1 MLMPGIRRVGLCTLL
16 ITVGAVPFAVP
27 VTAQQ
32 LPADGERFLQAVATG
47 AESEPNALNHL
58 PQLIRI
64 VEQGQ
69 QPDLSLAIRALTRLQ
84 SQAAPA
90 VQTLCDRLGDNDYAT
105 RGLAIDA
112 LVAIGEASVV
122 PLRGLLDATSARARL
137 AATEA
142 LRRLQRIEISDLD
155 RLAKDPDARVRA
167 AVARALSQVG
177 QPGVPRLTP
186 FLADE
191 DVAVA
196 VEAARALQFNREDSA
211 TALPA
216 LTEAVS
222 RPHLGC
228 VAADALAVYGVA
240 ARRAVPMIIR
250 HYPLGH
256 SDIFGWDDAAEE
268 ALAHIGPP
276 DEQDMAAVCAC
287 LNHEYAEA
295 RILAAR
301 SLALME
307 VQGRP
312 AATAL
317 EAAAKSA
324 LQQYLDAQ
332 RTRQENRGYAE
343 DNSGRMLGA
352 VEECA
357 AAVWHVTHD
366 ADRFV
371 SLLEQVVAEADETI
385 WFSPPTPWQ
394 GFTANDCPFLE
405 RALRNAN
412 TSTQITA
419 LYGVAEMGR
428 DALPLQHVVLEL
440 VHADNPKVVEQ
451 AVRAL
456 AAMGPGVDPQVTQ
469 VLLDGLRDKTIPLYL
484 FASAIESLD
493 ARSEQIEAILSEGLT
508 DRDRST
514 ACACAGAL
522 CVTASNPSQT
532 AAKIV
537 ELARDGRIEH
547 QDAMRALRGL
557 VPVPDIVLPYL
568 IDRISSP
575 ENWIRHAAMIGVGDF
590 RQAGA
595 PAIAALKQQLDDEH
609 VANRLQAGC
618 AIYLISGDAA
628 CFEPQLQAAF
638 AGQAAF
644 ADQAIAFQALETI
657 VEMGEAGAPFLRHVT
672 AAMQMLDSPPTEL
685 VMTALGEFGTAEAK
699 AALEQYAASTDW
711 EIRSQATAALRE
723 LRRAEEDEGK

>member
-1 MLMPGIRRVGLCTLL
+1 M
-16 ITVGAVPFAVP
+16 AVPA
-27 VTAQQ
+27 TAQL
-32 LPADGERFLQAVATG
+32 LPADSERFLQAVASG
-47 AESEPNALNHL
+47 AESDPDSLNQL
-58 PQLIRI
+58 PQLIGI

-69 QPDLSLAIRALTRLQ
+69 QPDLSLAIRALTRLR

-90 VQTLCDRLGDNDYAT
+90 VHVLCVRLGDSDYAT

-112 LVAIGEASVV
+112 LVAIGEAAVV
-122 PLRGLLDATSARARL
+122 PLRELLDAASGRARS

-142 LRRLQRIEISDLD
+142 LGRLQRIEISDLD
-155 RLAKDPDARVRA
+155 RLAKDSDPRVRA
-167 AVARALSQVG
+167 AVARALSHVG
-177 QPGVPRLTP
+177 QPGVPRLAP

-191 DVAVA
+191 DLAVA
-196 VEAARALQFNREDSA
+196 VEAARALQSNREDPA
-211 TALPA
+211 TAVPA

-228 VAADALAVYGVA
+228 VAADALAAYGVA

-256 SDIFGWDDAAEE
+256 SSIFGWDDAAEE
-268 ALAHIGPP
+268 TLEHIGPP
-276 DEQDMAAVCAC
+276 DVQDVAVVCAC
-287 LNHEYAEA
+287 LNHENAEA

-301 SLALME
+301 SLARME
-307 VQGRP
+307 VQGRS

-317 EAAAKSA
+317 EAAAKST
-324 LQQYLDAQ
+324 LQQYRDAQ
-332 RTRQENRGYAE
+332 RTRQENRGFAE
-343 DNSGRMLGA
+343 DNSGRMWVA

-371 SLLEQVVAEADETI
+371 SLLEQVVAGEETI
-385 WFSPPTPWQ
+385 WFSSPTPWQ

-428 DALPLQHVVLEL
+428 EALPLQHVVLEL
-440 VHADNPKVVEQ
+440 VHADEPKVVEQ
-451 AVRAL
+451 SVRAL
-456 AAMGPGVDPQVTQ
+456 AAMGPGANPQVTQ
-469 VLLDGLRDKTIPLYL
+469 VLLDGLRGKTIPLYL

-493 ARSEQIEAILSEGLT
+493 VRSEQIEAILSEGLT

-514 ACACAGAL
+514 ACACAAAL
-522 CVTASNPSQT
+522 CGTSSNPSQT

-537 ELARDGRIEH
+537 ELARDGQFEH
-547 QDAMRALRGL
+547 LDAMLALRRL

-568 IDRISSP
+568 IDRMSSP
-575 ENWIRHAAMIGVGDF
+575 DTWTRHAAMIGVGDF

-595 PAIAALKQQLDDEH
+595 PATAALKQQLDDEH
-609 VANRLQAGC
+609 IANRLQAGC

-638 AGQAAF
+638 AGQ
-644 ADQAIAFQALETI
+644 DQAVAFQALETI

-672 AAMQMLDSPPTEL
+672 AAMQMLEFPPTEL
-685 VMTALGEFGTAEAK
+685 VMTALRMFGTAEAK
-699 AALEQYAASTDW
+699 AALEEYAASTDW
-711 EIRSQATAALRE
+711 DVRSQATAALRE
-723 LRRAEEDEGK
+723 LRHAEEGGGT